1 MQSWVRILPEAQR
14 PDNSRKE
21 QCANQ
26 REGSCLLVP
35 GCPHRNTI
43 WPDDS
48 NSSVTTR
55 IETNSTVLRPMREDI
70 VYGQCMVTIKEGAL
84 SSNTSHRVHR
94 SPSVP
99 GQTSHPY
106 TKAAGRLP
114 VQSGVDRFC
123 GLGAKLRNKNK
134 EVGLLCLFQH
144 CTMPLTSP
152 PNEVQQGRKT
162 RWGHLLTGLNLKPKR
177 GGDGRGVFF
186 LGTWTGFKS
195 TAQTV
200 TQPHWS
206 LTQPLHWPVSPFPTG
221 DDRSV
226 CVFYPQSVRKADQEP
241 IWTAPDNA
249 VEAW

>member
-1 MQSWVRILPEAQR
+1 MQSWVRILPEAPR
-14 PDNSRKE
+14 PDNSEKE
-21 QCANQ
+21 QSANQ
-26 REGSCLLVP
+26 REGSCLRVP

-43 WPDDS
+43 RPDDR

-55 IETNSTVLRPMREDI
+55 IETNSTVLRPMCEDI
-70 VYGQCMVTIKEGAL
+70 AYGPCMVTIKEGAL

-94 SPSVP
+94 SPSVH

-114 VQSGVDRFC
+114 VQSGIDRFC

-162 RWGHLLTGLNLKPKR
+162 R
-177 GGDGRGVFF
+177 
-186 LGTWTGFKS
+186 
-195 TAQTV
+195 
-200 TQPHWS
+200 
-206 LTQPLHWPVSPFPTG
+206 
-221 DDRSV
+221 
-226 CVFYPQSVRKADQEP
+226 
-241 IWTAPDNA
+241 
-249 VEAW
+249 